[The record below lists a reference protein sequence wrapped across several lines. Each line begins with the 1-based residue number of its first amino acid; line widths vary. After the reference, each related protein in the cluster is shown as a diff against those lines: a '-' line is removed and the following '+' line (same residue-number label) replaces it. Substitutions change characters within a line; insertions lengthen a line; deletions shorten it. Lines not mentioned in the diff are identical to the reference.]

1 VRRVDSSTA
10 RALRAL
16 DEAARQPL
24 ASGPLEL
31 SPEYR
36 RLIRACEALPENRSG
51 ADKTWVYRAQQ
62 EFRDYYAKVQP
73 SR

>member
-1 VRRVDSSTA
+1 MRRVDSSTA

-36 RLIRACEALPENRSG
+36 RLIRACEALPANRTG
-51 ADKTWVYRAQQ
+51 ADKSWIYRSQRG
-62 EFRDYYAKVQP
+62 FRDYFAKINA

>member
-1 VRRVDSSTA
+1 MDSSTA

-36 RLIRACEALPENRSG
+36 RLIRACEALPENRTG
-51 ADKTWVYRAQQ
+51 ADKTWVHQADQ
-62 EFRDYYAKVQP
+62 EFREHYARAKLV
-73 SR
+73 R